1 MPPPPSSD
9 LPAPPLP
16 ERADSQQATESG
28 HPMDRPALVAA
39 LRGRIARLERGGAL
53 AGEATDPIRL
63 CGPIDAAL
71 PAGGLERAALHEVAA
86 EAPGAAAAFCALVL
100 ARTGNGTGTGT
111 GGTVFWIGPDPDPWP
126 PGMAQFGLDPARLVL
141 VRAQKPADALWAAEE
156 ALRCPAV
163 TGVLL
168 AARRMDLTAGRRLML
183 AAATGG
189 ALGLILRPDQAE
201 DGLDPSAALTR
212 WRIGTLPGSGAARHD
227 LGDPRW
233 RLALLRARGA
243 RPQAWTATWHAG
255 SESLGV
261 EEETTPLPEQRRV
274 RTRR

>member
-1 MPPPPSSD
+1 
-9 LPAPPLP
+9 
-16 ERADSQQATESG
+16 
-28 HPMDRPALVAA
+28 MDRPALLAA
-39 LRGRIARLERGGAL
+39 LRGRIARIERGGAL
-53 AGEATDPIRL
+53 PATATVVRL
-63 CGPIDAAL
+63 CPPIDAAL

-86 EAPGAAAAFCALVL
+86 DAPGAAAAFCALVL
-100 ARTGNGTGTGT
+100 ARSLPDGD
-111 GGTVFWIGPDPDPWP
+111 GTVFWIGPDPDPWP

-141 VRAQKPADALWAAEE
+141 VRAQKPTDALWAAEE

-163 TGVLL
+163 SGVLL

-183 AAATGG
+183 AAGTGG
-189 ALGLILRPDQAE
+189 ALGLILRPGQTQGKEEA
-201 DGLDPSAALTR
+201 LDPSAALTR

-274 RTRR
+274 RASRMGAGQ